1 MTDNISRVAKTA
13 VISDEA
19 EIIDSVIG
27 QNVFIDKHTRVEH
40 SSLADHIKLERN
52 NQIVYSS
59 MGRFSYTGA
68 NTVIKNAAIGK
79 FNSIS
84 WNVSIGGNTHDLD
97 HITTHSFIFYPKWN
111 MGGNGNWR
119 SASEKCATG
128 HDVWIGSN
136 AIILRGVAVGNGAV
150 IGAGSVVTK
159 DVPPYSIVVGNPAR
173 VLRMRC
179 DESLVDRL
187 EKLQWWDMSEEV
199 IKENLALFQAE
210 LTEEVVEQLEILK
223 ASHI

>member
-1 MTDNISRVAKTA
+1 
-13 VISDEA
+13 
-19 EIIDSVIG
+19 
-27 QNVFIDKHTRVEH
+27 
-40 SSLADHIKLERN
+40 
-52 NQIVYSS
+52 
-59 MGRFSYTGA
+59 MGRFSYTGV

-79 FNSIS
+79 FNSIA
-84 WNVSIGGNTHDLD
+84 WNVSIGGNTHDLN
-97 HITTHSFIFYPKWN
+97 HITTHSFIVYPKWN
-111 MGGNGNWR
+111 MGANGNWR

-128 HDVWIGSN
+128 NDVWIGSN
-136 AIILRGVAVGNGAV
+136 AIVLRGVTVGNGAV

-179 DESLVDRL
+179 DESLADRL

-199 IKENLALFQAE
+199 IRDNLALFQAE
-210 LTEEVVEQLEILK
+210 LTENVVEQLESLK

>member
-1 MTDNISRVAKTA
+1 MRDR
-13 VISDEA
+13 
-19 EIIDSVIG
+19 
-27 QNVFIDKHTRVEH
+27 TR
-40 SSLADHIKLERN
+40 R
-52 NQIVYSS
+52 
-59 MGRFSYTGA
+59 
-68 NTVIKNAAIGK
+68 
-79 FNSIS
+79 
-84 WNVSIGGNTHDLD
+84 
-97 HITTHSFIFYPKWN
+97 
-111 MGGNGNWR
+111 
-119 SASEKCATG
+119 
-128 HDVWIGSN
+128 WIGSN

-179 DESLVDRL
+179 GESLVDRL

-199 IKENLALFQAE
+199 IRENLTLFQAE

>member
-13 VISDEA
+13 EISDEA

-40 SSLADHIKLERN
+40 SSLADRIKLERN

-84 WNVSIGGNTHDLD
+84 
-97 HITTHSFIFYPKWN
+97 
-111 MGGNGNWR
+111 
-119 SASEKCATG
+119 
-128 HDVWIGSN
+128 
-136 AIILRGVAVGNGAV
+136 
-150 IGAGSVVTK
+150 
-159 DVPPYSIVVGNPAR
+159 
-173 VLRMRC
+173 
-179 DESLVDRL
+179 
-187 EKLQWWDMSEEV
+187 
-199 IKENLALFQAE
+199 
-210 LTEEVVEQLEILK
+210 
-223 ASHI
+223 